1 METKLKLEQALK
13 TAMKAGDDVT
23 KRTVRMALAAIRQ
36 VEIDKQVSLEEPA
49 VLAILQKEIKTRHES
64 VEEASRVNRTDIVA
78 ATQAEIKILEQYLP
92 AALTEEELKA
102 LVLTAISEVKGGQST
117 FSTPGMVCKAGT
129 SSETRWRVLATVL
142 NIFQFPATNGF
153 LMVPSSK
160 KNLLDYSLEIQT
172 RQPITGLYDRHIP
185 Y

>member
-1 METKLKLEQALK
+1 METKQKLEQALK

-102 LVLTAISEVKGGQST
+102 LVLTAISEVNAASPSDFGRVMKVLM
-117 FSTPGMVCKAGT
+117 PRIAGRA
-129 SSETRWRVLATVL
+129 SGDQVSALVRSLL
-142 NIFQFPATNGF
+142 N
-153 LMVPSSK
+153 M
-160 KNLLDYSLEIQT
+160 
-172 RQPITGLYDRHIP
+172 
-185 Y
+185 